1 MQSACTF
8 SPPWVGITL
17 YLDIKINTYTALY
30 RDWNITVD
38 FSELS
43 KFNLLTEFFQD
54 QFQETWATFG
64 TSYHGQHRQR
74 WDKVVFQYQDSSR
87 SFVVWQVNN
96 QENIYKYVLNL
107 LGYKYVRNHLV
118 DCWNPCCKLRWMFL
132 VRQTWSRLR
141 IGFELKL
148 SKLNEFSRCLTHQN
162 MNHLK
167 PCLQHHVVFH

>member
-17 YLDIKINTYTALY
+17 YLDIKINTYTALF

-64 TSYHGQHRQR
+64 TSYRGQHRQR

-96 QENIYKYVLNL
+96 QENIYIVDWNL
-107 LGYKYVRNHLV
+107 LEYRYVHNHLV
-118 DCWNPCCKLRWMFL
+118 DCWNQYCKQHLMFL
-132 VRQTWSRLR
+132 ERQTWSRLR

-148 SKLNEFSRCLTHQN
+148 SKLNELSRRSATTII
-162 MNHLK
+162 
-167 PCLQHHVVFH
+167 FYSY